1 MKALILAAGIGK
13 RLNSNI
19 PKILLKL
26 GQKTLLERHYQNF
39 VNADIN
45 KIGLVVGFQKK
56 KIEDLIKKIDKENRI
71 TIFRNEDFSRGSVV
85 SLVKAS
91 KFFDDKE
98 EIILMDGDVLYH
110 QDIFQRLVNSKNK
123 NCFLLDRNIEDG
135 EEPVKISVK
144 KNHICDFGKKI
155 KKNFDFY
162 GESVGFFKFSYQISK
177 KLLDKANQ
185 IMRTNPNEMYEEAIR
200 LIISDSSLNN
210 FGYEDITNIP
220 WIEIDFPED
229 LEKAKNKLLPKID
242 E

>member
-123 NCFLLDRNIEDG
+123 NCFLL
-135 EEPVKISVK
+135 
-144 KNHICDFGKKI
+144 
-155 KKNFDFY
+155 
-162 GESVGFFKFSYQISK
+162 
-177 KLLDKANQ
+177 
-185 IMRTNPNEMYEEAIR
+185 T
-200 LIISDSSLNN
+200 
-210 FGYEDITNIP
+210 
-220 WIEIDFPED
+220 
-229 LEKAKNKLLPKID
+229 
-242 E
+242 